1 MTQIWTALGW
11 ASIII
16 LIGIASRLGWMGDEA
31 GEWLMMAVLVLWAS
45 TSFPRRCGA
54 RSN

>member
-1 MTQIWTALGW
+1 VAQISKAVGW

-31 GEWLMMAVLVLWAS
+31 GDWLMMAVLILWAS
-45 TSFPRRCGA
+45 TSFPRRCA
-54 RSN
+54 ASST